1 MSPEYSA
8 LATEIT
14 AELLLHKI
22 WGPRKKSWGI
32 EMTIATSLL
41 RGIGNH
47 SGLIGIVSSHFPGLG
62 E

>member
-1 MSPEYSA
+1 MSPECSA

-41 RGIGNH
+41 RGVGH
-47 SGLIGIVSSHFPGLG
+47 HTGLIGIVSSNSPWHS